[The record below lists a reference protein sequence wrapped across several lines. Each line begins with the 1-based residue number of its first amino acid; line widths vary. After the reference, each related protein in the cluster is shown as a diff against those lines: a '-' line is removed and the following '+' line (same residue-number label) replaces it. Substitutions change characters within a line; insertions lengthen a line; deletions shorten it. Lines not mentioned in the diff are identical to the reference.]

1 MGKKTTDG
9 GIWPLIENLFEAE
22 LREHFHG
29 DSIISKIL
37 DSDME
42 SVIGETTDR
51 VEIRREKYQGDVMR
65 QPKYMMGEEVI
76 VTLEMT
82 HNPSGLS
89 RAFDASGI
97 VTSIGYDPKDKTT
110 GAPFYRY
117 GILLDDSSKGIHVN
131 EYDIKEK

>member
-9 GIWPLIENLFEAE
+9 GIWPLIENLCITNIFK
-22 LREHFHG
+22 
-29 DSIISKIL
+29 DIL
-37 DSDME
+37 DERTLRTMMKSYDDD
-42 SVIGETTDR
+42 IDQGANDR
-51 VEIRREKYQGDVMR
+51 VIIGGMMR

-89 RAFDASGI
+89 RAFDAPGI